1 MPNETQAAGTEVMNA
16 PLFVHHEPSE
26 LVALRAE
33 PIDAK
38 VFTEG
43 DRIYLA
49 MQTSIRNARRMVRM
63 ESYIFADDE
72 IGREFAAALCERA
85 QAGVAVRVHLDA
97 AGALGTGGHA
107 IASTLQARGVTVKW
121 FHHWSWRRPLRYN
134 RRNHRKLLVIDEQ
147 VVYVGGFNIHRQ
159 SSRRF
164 YGEARW
170 RDTHAAVGGAIVA
183 EATRLFDAFW
193 RGERHWTPMP
203 ADGPIL
209 ISSHTGTCRRRI
221 RCLYSDAIAAAR
233 RQIYLTT
240 PYFVPDLLMQQR
252 LMNAARRGVD
262 VRVLVPSR
270 SDVPLTRWAARAIY
284 AALIEAGVK
293 VHEYLPRMLH
303 AKTVSIDGNWVAL
316 GTANFDYRSFFVN
329 YELVLAVRAP
339 GFCAEVE
346 QQFHADLGMS
356 LPITSGA
363 WARRQWWHRL
373 LEFVGWLVRRWL

>member
-1 MPNETQAAGTEVMNA
+1 MHA
-16 PLFVHHEPSE
+16 PLLVHDETSD
-26 LVALRAE
+26 LAALRAE
-33 PIDAK
+33 PIEAK

-43 DRIYLA
+43 DRLYSA
-49 MQTSIRNARRMVRM
+49 MMASIRDARRVVRL

-72 IGREFAAALCERA
+72 IGREFAAALSERA

-97 AGALGTGGHA
+97 AGALGTGGHV
-107 IASTLQARGVTVKW
+107 ISSYLQAHGVAVKW
-121 FHHWSWRRPLRYN
+121 FHRWSWRHPLRYN
-134 RRNHRKLLVIDEQ
+134 RRNHRKLLAIDEQ

-170 RDTHAAVGGAIVA
+170 RDTHAAVGGTIVA
-183 EATRLFDAFW
+183 EAARLFDAFW
-193 RGERHWTPMP
+193 RGQRHWTPMP

-233 RQIYLTT
+233 RHIYLTT

-270 SDVPLTRWAARAIY
+270 SDVRLTAWAARAIY

-346 QQFHADLGMS
+346 QQFHADLRTS

-373 LEFVGWLVRRWL
+373 LEFVGWMVRRWL